1 MFVRNLARLLQ
12 VSKRPVR
19 GVDFARNRFT
29 NKGTAFS
36 AKEREYM
43 NVEGMLPPAIE
54 TLDDQVERYWEQ
66 LNRFNEPINRYQ
78 LLRSV
83 QDTNVTLYY
92 AIIIRYLKQTLPI
105 IYTPTVGEAC
115 QRYGDL
121 FQKDHGLYIDV
132 NRKESVRKMIQNLRK
147 TNIDV
152 IVITDGSRILGLGDL
167 GVNGIGISIGKC
179 SLYVAAGGVKPA
191 RVLPVIMDAGTNNE
205 SLVNNPLY
213 LGSRKPRCTDEEF
226 YALLD
231 EFMAAA
237 KEAWPSAVIQFE
249 DFSNNHCFDILER
262 YQNKYRCFNDDI
274 QGTGAVVSAGF
285 RTAVKLSG
293 IPMKEQRVLFFGA
306 GSAATGV
313 AQSIAELTEAT
324 SSMTAEEIKKKLYFV
339 DSKGLVAANRGD
351 KLAKHKVAWA
361 RTDVPDADIQHLTTL
376 EEVVK
381 YVKPTALVGLGA
393 TGSVFTKEIVEFI
406 HSYCPRP
413 IIFPL
418 SNPSSKAEILPSN
431 AYKWTNGDAIVA
443 SGSPFPDTVVNGRTL
458 HPSQGNNLYI
468 FPGVGMGCCIAEPPY
483 IPQEVLVAAAACLSN
498 LASPEDLAAGQLY
511 PPIDHVRH
519 VSAEIAVACIQK
531 LQNLG
536 LAKKDLPTNRPDLVK
551 LVKNSMWRPEYRP
564 ESYYL
569 SQQLIR

>member
-1 MFVRNLARLLQ
+1 
-12 VSKRPVR
+12 
-19 GVDFARNRFT
+19 
-29 NKGTAFS
+29 
-36 AKEREYM
+36 M
-43 NVEGMLPPAIE
+43 NIEGLLPPAVE
-54 TLDDQVERYWEQ
+54 TLDDQVERAWEQ

-92 AIIIRYLKQTLPI
+92 SILIRYLKQTLPI
-105 IYTPTVGEAC
+105 VYTPTVGEAC

-121 FQKDHGLYIDV
+121 YQKDHGLYIDV
-132 NRKESVRKMIQNLRK
+132 DHKEDVRKMIQNLRK
-147 TNIDV
+147 TNIDI

-179 SLYVAAGGVKPA
+179 SLYVAAGGVKPS
-191 RVLPVIMDAGTNNE
+191 RVLPVVLDAGTNNE
-205 SLVNNPLY
+205 TLLNNPLY
-213 LGSRKPRCTDEEF
+213 LGSRKPRCSDEKF
-226 YALLD
+226 YAVLD
-231 EFMAAA
+231 EFMEAA

-262 YQNKYRCFNDDI
+262 YQKKYRCFNDDI
-274 QGTGAVVSAGF
+274 QGTGAVISAGF

-293 IPMKEQRVLFFGA
+293 VPMEQQRIVFFGA

-313 AQSIAELTEAT
+313 AQSIAELAQET
-324 SSMTAEEIKKKLYFV
+324 SNVKADDIKKNVYFV

-351 KLAKHKVAWA
+351 KLAKHKVEWA
-361 RTDVPDADIQHLTTL
+361 RTDIPDSDITKLTSL

-381 YVKPTALVGLGA
+381 YVKPTALIGLGA
-393 TGSVFTKEIVEFI
+393 TGGVFTREIVEHI
-406 HSYCPRP
+406 HSYCPHP

-443 SGSPFPDTVVNGRTL
+443 SGSPFPDAVVNGRTL

-468 FPGVGMGCCIAEPPY
+468 FPGVGLGCCIAEPPH
-483 IPQEVLVAAAACLSN
+483 IPQEVLVASAACLSN
-498 LASPEDLAAGQLY
+498 LATPEDLAAGQLY
-511 PPIDHVRH
+511 PPIDQVRR

-531 LQNLG
+531 LQEMG
-536 LAKKDLPTNRPDLVK
+536 LAKKELPTNRPELVK
-551 LVKNSMWRPEYRP
+551 LVKSRTWNPEYLP

-569 SQQLIR
+569 NQKFIR